1 MHTPHNAYAT
11 QTVRQT
17 IKNRLQ
23 TCNLWQTQ
31 DKQSAS
37 NVICRQLLPSIVLPM
52 QTLFGKTFYQ
62 RQQKKQ
68 TACQRQKMS
77 RKKNAAVV
85 RNFTLVLRWKRCGD
99 MSPQRFVPFPMSKYS
114 GEKCGAPAAYQPSG
128 GVWLCLAA
136 HPIFFAILTSTWL
149 QGLGQAADLMQVL
162 LWSLTCHGWPSKC
175 GGSGHVQFSNHFA
188 FQYCIRCGSTKN
200 YSTWVELAWCLAT
213 SSLEKNRTQK
223 LAEPDLN

>member
-11 QTVRQT
+11 QTVRQK

-77 RKKNAAVV
+77 RKKKCRSRAE
-85 RNFTLVLRWKRCGD
+85 FHIGTQMKTLRRH
-99 MSPQRFVPFPMSKYS
+99 
-114 GEKCGAPAAYQPSG
+114 EPAAIRS
-128 GVWLCLAA
+128 
-136 HPIFFAILTSTWL
+136 FS
-149 QGLGQAADLMQVL
+149 
-162 LWSLTCHGWPSKC
+162 
-175 GGSGHVQFSNHFA
+175 HVQIFRRKMRRASCISTIWWGVTVSCSSSHFLCHFDFNLTA
-188 FQYCIRCGSTKN
+188 GVGPSC
-200 YSTWVELAWCLAT
+200 
-213 SSLEKNRTQK
+213 
-223 LAEPDLN
+223 